1 MVDTGRNDAGQ
12 PTGENAMLRKIL
24 FATAGAVALA
34 MSAGAA
40 FAETV
45 TIRYSSWLPVNHW
58 YVGGTIVPYLEEIE
72 KVTEGRVKVDILP
85 KIVGTPQSQFDVV
98 RDGLADMSW
107 IVVGY
112 TPGRFKLA
120 EMGELPFGGDSTT
133 TGPAFHR
140 MYMDNFAAFDEFK
153 GVDLLA
159 IYTGSPGNVATKG
172 RPVKTVD
179 DFKGLKLR
187 SAAAGATEALT
198 LLGAVPILKSAAEAF
213 EMLSTGAIDGSLMI
227 PETVVSSNA
236 LDLLNT
242 FTTIPGGFFNTVH
255 AIIINPERWAAIS
268 PEDQKAILA
277 ISGEKLAG
285 AVGAAYAKQN
295 EEAFAAME
303 KAGYTIGELD
313 ADQTARL
320 KEALKPIEA
329 TWIAAAKEKGVENP
343 EDILTKF
350 RSTAPAN

>member
-1 MVDTGRNDAGQ
+1 MI
-12 PTGENAMLRKIL
+12 RKFL
-24 FATAGAVALA
+24 LAAAAAAALA
-34 MSAGAA
+34 ASAGAA

-85 KIVGTPQSQFDVV
+85 KMVGTPQSQFDVV

-120 EMGELPFGGDSTT
+120 EMGELPFGGDSTA

-140 MYMDNFAAFDEFK
+140 TYMDNFAKHDEFK
-153 GVDLLA
+153 GIELVA
-159 IYTGSPGNVATKG
+159 IYTGSPGHVATKN
-172 RPVKTVD
+172 RPVATME

-187 SAAAGATEALT
+187 SAAAGATEALN

-227 PETVVSSNA
+227 PETVVSANS

-242 FTTIPGGFFNTVH
+242 FTVVPGGFFNTVH
-255 AIIINPERWAAIS
+255 AIIINPERWAEIS

-285 AVGAAYAKQN
+285 AVGEAYATQN
-295 EEAFAAME
+295 AEAFEAM
-303 KAGYTIGELD
+303 KNAGYTVGELS
-313 ADQTARL
+313 AEETAKV
-320 KEALKPIEA
+320 KEALKPIEEK
-329 TWIAAAKEKGVENP
+329 WIAAAKEKGVENAA
-343 EDILTKF
+343 EILAEF
-350 RSTAPAN
+350 RASVPAN